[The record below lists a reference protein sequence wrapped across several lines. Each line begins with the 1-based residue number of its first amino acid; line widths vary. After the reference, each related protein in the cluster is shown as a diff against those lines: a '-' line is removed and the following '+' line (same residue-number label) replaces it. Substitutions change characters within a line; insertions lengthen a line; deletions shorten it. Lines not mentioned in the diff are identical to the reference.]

1 MAKIYKFKK
10 VHEVRVDDSDSNN
23 PWFVAKDVC
32 SVLGLGNTS
41 MAVKPL
47 DDDEKGINIIDTLG
61 GKQRALVVNE
71 PGLYRLISASRKPFA
86 KEFQRWVYHEV
97 LPEIRKTGAYVHD
110 EEGDTEEMLIAKGML
125 AAGRAIDRLKAK
137 VAELEPKA
145 LVHGTNCRVRT
156 E

>member
-1 MAKIYKFKK
+1 M
-10 VHEVRVDDSDSNN
+10 
-23 PWFVAKDVC
+23 
-32 SVLGLGNTS
+32 
-41 MAVKPL
+41 
-47 DDDEKGINIIDTLG
+47 
-61 GKQRALVVNE
+61 Q
-71 PGLYRLISASRKPFA
+71 SRKQEA
-86 KEFQRWVYHEV
+86 IEFQDWVTGTV

-145 LVHGTNCRVRT
+145 PVYRVRT